1 MFGGADEK
9 PLFESQNQLPDLPDC
24 PAREKLNMEKEAA
37 GVYMTGHPLDD
48 YREVLKRL
56 NCTAAEIT
64 EQDEAGG
71 ESLEMDGRFVDLGG
85 ILTEVKEKAT
95 KKGDYMAFVTLEDM
109 TGQIECLVFPRV
121 LEKYRP
127 LLNEDAAVVIS
138 GKISVREEEAPKLL
152 AERVT
157 PLSEW
162 DGKNGTAPGDMDRGQ
177 ERLTDAQIAAKAEK
191 KLFLRLERGRM
202 ESVTAMLALSAGN
215 VPVYMH
221 IPEEK
226 ITLLAPKEQWC
237 NAGEDCLLRLRDA
250 LGAENVV
257 LK

>member
-1 MFGGADEK
+1 
-9 PLFESQNQLPDLPDC
+9 
-24 PAREKLNMEKEAA
+24 
-37 GVYMTGHPLDD
+37 
-48 YREVLKRL
+48 
-56 NCTAAEIT
+56 
-64 EQDEAGG
+64 
-71 ESLEMDGRFVDLGG
+71 MDGRFVDLGG

-109 TGQIECLVFPRV
+109 TGQIESLVFPRV
-121 LEKYRP
+121 FEKYRP

-138 GKISVREEEAPKLL
+138 GKISVREDEAPKLL

-157 PLSEW
+157 RLAEW
-162 DGKNGTAPGDMDRGQ
+162 AKQGHTAAE
-177 ERLTDAQIAAKAEK
+177 ERQTEQSTLTDAQLAAKAEK

-202 ESVTAMLALSAGN
+202 ESVTAMLALSSGN

-237 NAGEDCLLRLRDA
+237 DAGEECMQRLQEA

>member
-1 MFGGADEK
+1 
-9 PLFESQNQLPDLPDC
+9 
-24 PAREKLNMEKEAA
+24 
-37 GVYMTGHPLDD
+37 
-48 YREVLKRL
+48 
-56 NCTAAEIT
+56 
-64 EQDEAGG
+64 
-71 ESLEMDGRFVDLGG
+71 
-85 ILTEVKEKAT
+85 
-95 KKGDYMAFVTLEDM
+95 M

-121 LEKYRP
+121 FEKYRP

-152 AERVT
+152 AERVAR
-157 PLSEW
+157 LAEW
-162 DGKNGTAPGDMDRGQ
+162 DPKHAAPAGDGRTQ
-177 ERLTDAQIAAKAEK
+177 RETLTDAQIAAKAEK
-191 KLFLRLERGRM
+191 KLFLRLERNRM

-226 ITLLAPKEQWC
+226 ITLLCPREHWI
-237 NAGEDCLLRLRDA
+237 NADEACMERLRGE

>member
-1 MFGGADEK
+1 
-9 PLFESQNQLPDLPDC
+9 
-24 PAREKLNMEKEAA
+24 
-37 GVYMTGHPLDD
+37 
-48 YREVLKRL
+48 
-56 NCTAAEIT
+56 
-64 EQDEAGG
+64 
-71 ESLEMDGRFVDLGG
+71 
-85 ILTEVKEKAT
+85 
-95 KKGDYMAFVTLEDM
+95 MAFVTLEDM

-121 LEKYRP
+121 FEKYRP

-157 PLSEW
+157 KLAEW
-162 DGKNGTAPGDMDRGQ
+162 GRKSVPAERPDNGK
-177 ERLTDAQIAAKAEK
+177 EKLTDAQAAAKAGK

-202 ESVTAMLALSAGN
+202 ESITAMLALAAGN

-226 ITLLAPKEQWC
+226 ITLLAPREQWC
-237 NAGEDCLLRLRDA
+237 SADGECLRRLCDA
-250 LGAENVV
+250 LGNENVV